1 MGEIEVGLKEN
12 NVYLEGMVMEGMM
25 VMMIPDEDNA
35 IDLNVWNVFDDGEMI
50 HYQTYFHLRGLMSN
64 NFLYLEENVNID
76 LCVSNGLISTWIAGW
91 TWNFQKTIIET

>member
-35 IDLNVWNVFDDGEMI
+35 IDLNV
-50 HYQTYFHLRGLMSN
+50 
-64 NFLYLEENVNID
+64 
-76 LCVSNGLISTWIAGW
+76 
-91 TWNFQKTIIET
+91 